1 MDPKTLHALRASIA
15 HWKENEQVTDID
27 DAKTG
32 ARHCALCVLFFD
44 FPNDCKG
51 CPVKEKTGKNNC
63 RDTPYYQTVDSKND
77 SDLEAFRLAAK
88 AEREFLESLLPPDTP

>member
-1 MDPKTLHALRASIA
+1 MDPKTLEALRASIA

-27 DAKTG
+27 DAKLG
-32 ARHCALCVLFFD
+32 SKHCALCKLFHSQY
-44 FPNDCKG
+44 CEG
-51 CPVKEKTGKNNC
+51 CPVFERTGEDSCSN
-63 RDTPYYQTVDSKND
+63 TPYRAAAWAVSKPA